1 MQALVKSLQRSR
13 DGAGSSILGWDSL
26 MKECG
31 LHSRVQAHSNHQN
44 IQKTAVFLATIF
56 RNTQNCKLL
65 YHVRSSVEIQSRII
79 QELFVWAAQG
89 SNEEKK

>member
-1 MQALVKSLQRSR
+1 MQAFVKSLQRSR

-44 IQKTAVFLATIF
+44 IQKPAVFLATIS
-56 RNTQNCKLL
+56 RNSQNTTLPCK
-65 YHVRSSVEIQSRII
+65 VKRRNSIKII
-79 QELFVWAAQG
+79 QELFIWAAQG
-89 SNEEKK
+89 SNKEKK